1 MSKLWR
7 KGEIGALGL
16 STQLFLEQVEA
27 IAQDNLS
34 GYLRSRFMQ
43 LDLQALSPGF
53 LAYQLSPLTSP
64 WWSNSGHRTCLISR
78 QQDTCRV

>member
-16 STQLFLEQVEA
+16 STQLFLEHVEA

-43 LDLQALSPGF
+43 LDLRALSPGF
-53 LAYQLSPLTSP
+53 
-64 WWSNSGHRTCLISR
+64 SGLPVIAAHQSM
-78 QQDTCRV
+78 VE